1 MNFRIRLLKDGKSWG
16 VEQEASSRA
25 PKIIHKA
32 NSVLIL
38 KDSEAVC
45 ETVDNGKDCYILVV
59 GVTKELHG
67 KVMVLK

>member
-1 MNFRIRLLKDGKSWG
+1 MNFKVRFPKDGKCWG
-16 VEQEASSRA
+16 VEQEGSGLT
-25 PKIIHKA
+25 PKIMHKA
-32 NSVLIL
+32 SSVLIL

-45 ETVDNGKDCYILVV
+45 ETVDNGKDCYILVT